1 MTAVA
6 RRLVEVPASARPSAA
21 AALTAVT
28 ESSAATDVVSI
39 SITELGSVEETLA
52 HQAHLGDLHP
62 AHARRLAAVT
72 AELDRRW
79 SSHA

>member
-1 MTAVA
+1 MNALAYSDQASPMTAPSSA
-6 RRLVEVPASARPSAA
+6 PTSDRTGEALVEV
-21 AALTAVT
+21 T
-28 ESSAATDVVSI
+28 
-39 SITELGSVEETLA
+39 ITELISIEERLA

-79 SSHA
+79 ADHV

>member
-1 MTAVA
+1 MISSPLTSVSPFDGPSPHTA
-6 RRLVEVPASARPSAA
+6 PQ
-21 AALTAVT
+21 
-28 ESSAATDVVSI
+28 DVVTITIPELVSI
-39 SITELGSVEETLA
+39 EQRLA

-79 SSHA
+79 SAHA

>member
-1 MTAVA
+1 MISSPLTSASPLDGRSPHTA
-6 RRLVEVPASARPSAA
+6 PQ
-21 AALTAVT
+21 
-28 ESSAATDVVSI
+28 DVVAITIPELVSI
-39 SITELGSVEETLA
+39 EQRLA

-79 SSHA
+79 SAHA